1 MNGANSFTKNMAKN
15 AILCGPDKHGI
26 SPLWI
31 VQIMKIVL
39 FILEITIIIFVL
51 LQLFLRLLK
60 IPVIG
65 KYTYIVC
72 CKQTEIN
79 FTFRFREINL
89 MNFWYFRLCE
99 LEEYWRGYER
109 GDGKN
114 VTGKMSV
121 QIIPKI
127 TTTLKPFSS
136 SNNDESLTNNIS
148 ASDLEKLEENQMKII
163 IAFLVIILF
172 VSSTSFIIFII
183 LRNKRQTVLFEILH
197 PSFSTLKSFPKSENN
212 RPQLMWYLFMI
223 FASSTNI
230 TSIYLPKYIWL
241 PIDVL
246 STYVPTYFYA
256 QYFLKNVKNH
266 KYLNPSISCTRQKN
280 KDYLE

>member
-1 MNGANSFTKNMAKN
+1 M
-15 AILCGPDKHGI
+15 
-26 SPLWI
+26 
-31 VQIMKIVL
+31 
-39 FILEITIIIFVL
+39 
-51 LQLFLRLLK
+51 
-60 IPVIG
+60 
-65 KYTYIVC
+65 
-72 CKQTEIN
+72 
-79 FTFRFREINL
+79 
-89 MNFWYFRLCE
+89 
-99 LEEYWRGYER
+99 EEYWRGYER

-136 SNNDESLTNNIS
+136 SNKSLTNNIS

-212 RPQLMWYLFMI
+212 RPQLM
-223 FASSTNI
+223 
-230 TSIYLPKYIWL
+230 
-241 PIDVL
+241 
-246 STYVPTYFYA
+246 
-256 QYFLKNVKNH
+256 
-266 KYLNPSISCTRQKN
+266 
-280 KDYLE
+280 

>member
-1 MNGANSFTKNMAKN
+1 MRLCASIFTKTKMYYLQNKKLLI
-15 AILCGPDKHGI
+15 ILSIWYNYLIALNEAFELTDVTPTTRIEVKEGEPITLSCSTSDHYEWCKFIHKEHGKECDFVWTRQAWNI
-26 SPLWI
+26 TTLNCTDYENRAFYTGDYDNNI
-31 VQIMKIVL
+31 CA
-39 FILEITIIIFVL
+39 ITIISTTIEDT
-51 LQLFLRLLK
+51 
-60 IPVIG
+60 G
-65 KYTYIVC
+65 D
-72 CKQTEIN
+72 
-79 FTFRFREINL
+79 
-89 MNFWYFRLCE
+89 WLCE

-212 RPQLMWYLFMI
+212 RPQLM
-223 FASSTNI
+223 
-230 TSIYLPKYIWL
+230 
-241 PIDVL
+241 
-246 STYVPTYFYA
+246 
-256 QYFLKNVKNH
+256 
-266 KYLNPSISCTRQKN
+266 
-280 KDYLE
+280 